1 MGVLMK
7 THPTMV
13 ADLVSTLRSKLLME
27 AFASGEQ
34 KRQKFALFV
43 LDDIVEHLGPNYF
56 EPADY

>member
-1 MGVLMK
+1 MK

-13 ADLVSTLRSKLLME
+13 ASLIQALRSKILQE

-43 LDDIVEHLGPNYF
+43 LDDIVEHLGPTYF
-56 EPADY
+56 DPTDY